1 MKKLQEL
8 IEDRKKLIEEMRGM
22 LFTDKGE
29 KRDNLSTEETAKYQS
44 MVQRSKELGDM
55 IEAEMRQVAQ
65 DEELRRIHVE
75 PEGAEKGHEFRELRQ
90 AMSEKRAV
98 TLNGAGAISVLSEL
112 FKVLQAKTPVLE
124 RVRYFRGANA
134 NTNIPIWNPTIATPN
149 NYAEGAGNVAWDA
162 QGQLGIRQLT
172 PVAYASVLPVSAEAV
187 KMGAINIE
195 SELNSIFADAFA
207 QAFHAGVLQ
216 GDGLGRNMLGLFPA
230 IPVANRIPCGAA
242 GAPLVADLVTLA
254 LGMKDRTD
262 NSVIIMNPSI
272 YSSILADVTVGVADL
287 YKEELIRSK
296 TIEGVPVLLTSGAPA
311 ATAAGSIVAVAGEL
325 NQYAIAMASEITIE
339 PKKIVGD
346 TNTYFEATVFAN
358 GRPIIPE
365 NFFGL
370 VTI

>member
-1 MKKLQEL
+1 MNLTQM
-8 IEDRKKLIEEMRGM
+8 IEERRKLLAEMREMVEAAGKTEQRNMSEENLGKYNGM
-22 LFTDKGE
+22 KL
-29 KRDNLSTEETAKYQS
+29 RAQ
-44 MVQRSKELGDM
+44 ELGDM
-55 IEAEMRQVAQ
+55 IDAETRKLSQE
-65 DEELRRIHVE
+65 EELRNVGFKPAGEQGNVSYRDIQ
-75 PEGAEKGHEFRELRQ
+75 K

-195 SELNSIFADAFA
+195 SELNAIFADAFA

-242 GAPLVADLVTLA
+242 GAPVVADLVTLA

-311 ATAAGSIVAVAGEL
+311 VTGAGSIVAVAGEL

-358 GRPIIPE
+358 GSPIIPE